1 MKMQKTN
8 KNLVIATTIK
18 INTIESQIF
27 QNRSNVNLALCC
39 VYEESAYLF
48 LEELGEV
55 SLGLNGSDIASEI
68 TPYQA
73 PALDVQNEKR
83 RRGARH

>member
-1 MKMQKTN
+1 M
-8 KNLVIATTIK
+8 
-18 INTIESQIF
+18 
-27 QNRSNVNLALCC
+27 NRDLWC
-39 VYEESAYLF
+39 VYGESAYLF
-48 LEELGEV
+48 LEEFGEV
-55 SLGLNGSDIASEI
+55 SLGLDGGDIASEI

>member
-1 MKMQKTN
+1 M
-8 KNLVIATTIK
+8 
-18 INTIESQIF
+18 
-27 QNRSNVNLALCC
+27 NRDLWC
-39 VYEESAYLF
+39 VYGESAYLF

-55 SLGLNGSDIASEI
+55 SLGLDGGDIASEI
-68 TPYQA
+68 APDKA